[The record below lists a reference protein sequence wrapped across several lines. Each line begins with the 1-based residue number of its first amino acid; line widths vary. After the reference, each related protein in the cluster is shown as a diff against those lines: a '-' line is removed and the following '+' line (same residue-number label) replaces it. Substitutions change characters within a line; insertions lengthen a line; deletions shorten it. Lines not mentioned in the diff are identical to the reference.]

1 MEYILSYKQMREV
14 YNPVRCGRTLSLF
27 CRVCTPNSS
36 EMKGNPTT
44 VSSYWKSP
52 CFFLP
57 SPSVFDPISL
67 AALPPTDDLQILLN
81 RIELQ
86 LPKDDHVKYDSRQ
99 VILATCPSHRLTK
112 YIRKSPPLPRGDREM
127 GS

>member
-1 MEYILSYKQMREV
+1 MKENQT
-14 YNPVRCGRTLSLF
+14 TLSSPY
-27 CRVCTPNSS
+27 RKSS
-36 EMKGNPTT
+36 
-44 VSSYWKSP
+44 

-99 VILATCPSHRLTK
+99 VIKTHSSNLSFSRTYSYSVYGIVTGSIQPNHIIYTTWGETPAN
-112 YIRKSPPLPRGDREM
+112 LPFLL
-127 GS
+127 